1 MVAPLPPTTP
11 ATTATAAAI
20 TTAPA
25 DAADAAAAA
34 AEIPNPKSQIP
45 NIPAAAPPAVV
56 APAVAAAPP
65 AAAVPAAP
73 LAVAPV
79 SPARQ
84 PPVRETILE
93 AAGITKRFGAF
104 TAVNDVS
111 FRIREGEFFTLVGPS
126 GSGKTTLLRMLVGME
141 KPTAGDLL
149 LRNRIINDLPP
160 NRRPTCMV
168 FQSLALFPH
177 LSVGRNIE
185 FPLAIAGAASDER
198 RTRAWELLA
207 QLHLDPNR
215 YYDKNV
221 MQCSGGERQRVALA
235 RALAYDPEILFFDEP
250 LSAIDARLRKVL
262 QKELKDIQRRT
273 GKTFCYVTH
282 SLEEAMVMSDRLAIL
297 RAGAIE
303 QIGTPDEIYAAP
315 RNAFVAEFMGEVNL
329 LPVTGRD
336 GTAAGAWDTGR
347 ALLPLALPAPLAPAQ
362 SRKLLIRPESLRFLK
377 PGEQAGNAIPVR
389 ILNEFSLGSRIQYH
403 VEAAPGC
410 TLTVERLRE
419 DRPDTPAA
427 ALRLGWEI
435 QDSQLL
441 ES

>member
-1 MVAPLPPTTP
+1 MVAPF
-11 ATTATAAAI
+11 TASDT
-20 TTAPA
+20 
-25 DAADAAAAA
+25 
-34 AEIPNPKSQIP
+34 
-45 NIPAAAPPAVV
+45 V
-56 APAVAAAPP
+56 APSARPSASASGQP
-65 AAAVPAAP
+65 
-73 LAVAPV
+73 
-79 SPARQ
+79 SP
-84 PPVRETILE
+84 REAILE
-93 AAGITKRFGAF
+93 AAGVTKRFGSF

-149 LRNRIINDLPP
+149 LRGKVINDLPP

-177 LSVGRNIE
+177 MSVGHNVE
-185 FPLAIAGAASDER
+185 FPLTIAGMASDER

-235 RALAYDPEILFFDEP
+235 RALAYDPEIIFFDEP

-282 SLEEAMVMSDRLAIL
+282 SLEEAMVMSDRVAIL
-297 RAGAIE
+297 RAGLIE

-336 GTAAGAWDTGR
+336 GTAAGTWDTGR
-347 ALLPLALPAPLAPAQ
+347 GLLPLTLPSPLAAAQ

-377 PGEQAGNAIPVR
+377 PGEESGNAIRVR
-389 ILNEFSLGSRIQYH
+389 VLNEFSLGSRIQYH

-419 DRPDTPAA
+419 DRPDTGDSG
-427 ALRLGWEI
+427 LRLGWELH
-435 QDSQLL
+435 DSQLL
-441 ES
+441 ET

>member
-1 MVAPLPPTTP
+1 MVAPL
-11 ATTATAAAI
+11 
-20 TTAPA
+20 TAP
-25 DAADAAAAA
+25 D
-34 AEIPNPKSQIP
+34 
-45 NIPAAAPPAVV
+45 V
-56 APAVAAAPP
+56 APASRP
-65 AAAVPAAP
+65 AVPAADTP
-73 LAVAPV
+73 G
-79 SPARQ
+79 
-84 PPVRETILE
+84 VRDAILE

-141 KPTAGDLL
+141 KPTSGDLL
-149 LRNRIINDLPP
+149 LRGRVINDLPP

-177 LSVGRNIE
+177 MSVGRNVE
-185 FPLAIAGAASDER
+185 FPLTIAGVASGER
-198 RTRAWELLA
+198 RTRAWELLT
-207 QLHLDPNR
+207 QLHLDPNH

-250 LSAIDARLRKVL
+250 LSAIDARLRKML

-282 SLEEAMVMSDRLAIL
+282 SLEEAMVMSDRVAIL
-297 RAGAIE
+297 RAGRIE

-336 GTAAGAWDTGR
+336 GTAAGEWDTGR
-347 ALLPLALPAPLAPAQ
+347 RALPLTLPAPLAAAQ
-362 SRKLLIRPESLRFLK
+362 PRKLLIRPESLRFLK
-377 PGEQAGNAIPVR
+377 PGETAGNAIPVR
-389 ILNEFSLGSRIQYH
+389 IVNEFSLGSRIQYH

-419 DRPDTPAA
+419 DRPDPTASDH
-427 ALRLGWEI
+427 RLGWEL

>member
-1 MVAPLPPTTP
+1 MVAPL
-11 ATTATAAAI
+11 
-20 TTAPA
+20 TAP
-25 DAADAAAAA
+25 D
-34 AEIPNPKSQIP
+34 
-45 NIPAAAPPAVV
+45 V
-56 APAVAAAPP
+56 APASR
-65 AAAVPAAP
+65 PAAP
-73 LAVAPV
+73 AADTPG
-79 SPARQ
+79 
-84 PPVRETILE
+84 VRDAILE

-141 KPTAGDLL
+141 KPTSGDLL
-149 LRNRIINDLPP
+149 LRGRVINDLPP

-177 LSVGRNIE
+177 MSVGRNVE
-185 FPLAIAGAASDER
+185 FPLTIAGVASGER
-198 RTRAWELLA
+198 RTRAWELLT
-207 QLHLDPNR
+207 QLHLDPNH

-250 LSAIDARLRKVL
+250 LSAIDARLRKML

-282 SLEEAMVMSDRLAIL
+282 SLEEAMVMSDRVAIL
-297 RAGAIE
+297 RAGRIE

-336 GTAAGAWDTGR
+336 GTAAGEWDTGR
-347 ALLPLALPAPLAPAQ
+347 RALPLTLPAPLAAAQ
-362 SRKLLIRPESLRFLK
+362 PRKLLIRPESLRFLK
-377 PGEQAGNAIPVR
+377 PGETAGNAIPVR
-389 ILNEFSLGSRIQYH
+389 IVNEFSLGSRIQYH

-419 DRPDTPAA
+419 DRPDPTASDH
-427 ALRLGWEI
+427 RLGWEL